1 MSPMHGADG
10 QDPSVPPNS
19 RTDDQELLDTKHRRL
34 ALVGVLELVQRQHTD
49 AVDLVTVVDILG
61 LSDQLDELAGAGRSA
76 RRAGERHRRLAAARQ
91 AAGLAEAQL
100 DGTVGRVE

>member
-1 MSPMHGADG
+1 MSRGADG
-10 QDPSVPPNS
+10 QDPSIGTNTYSP
-19 RTDDQELLDTKHRRL
+19 DQEELNDEHRRL